1 MNNNKLACVIC
12 RGFNKFFEAP
22 KVDGKTTAT
31 SRTAIV
37 VKKSDFY
44 DEWDVYDAMFWRIV
58 QRITFDLDATIKIRC
73 PESESMEMKS
83 LEELRAWQKQ
93 QAATDPEFGI
103 DVPTEIR
110 FIKGDDVLCLMTLE
124 DWSDIGKVEPY
135 SCSYTF
141 SFYSYQEEVDA
152 LINDSIVAQLSQECG
167 VCEVK
172 TIHESPTPK
181 WYWPVFNTI
190 KSEDFLFYVWFG
202 VLLLFALVMTLQRLM

>member
-1 MNNNKLACVIC
+1 VNKSKLTCVIC

-58 QRITFDLDATIKIRC
+58 QRITFDLDATIRIRC

-141 SFYSYQEEVDA
+141 SFYSYQGKVDA
-152 LINDSIVAQLSQECG
+152 LINDSIVAQLSQEEG
-167 VCEVK
+167 VFEVK
-172 TIHESPTPK
+172 TIHESASTR
-181 WYWPVFNTI
+181 WCWPILNTI
-190 KSEDFLFYVWFG
+190 KSENFLIYVGLG
-202 VLLLFALVMTLQRLM
+202 VLILFALVMTLQRLM

>member
-12 RGFNKFFEAP
+12 RGFNKFVEAP

-93 QAATDPEFGI
+93 QAATDAEFGI

-124 DWSDIGKVEPY
+124 DWYVFMGFLISSNQFFPAGNAMSAASP
-135 SCSYTF
+135 
-141 SFYSYQEEVDA
+141 A
-152 LINDSIVAQLSQECG
+152 LRPIS
-167 VCEVK
+167 
-172 TIHESPTPK
+172 
-181 WYWPVFNTI
+181 
-190 KSEDFLFYVWFG
+190 
-202 VLLLFALVMTLQRLM
+202 